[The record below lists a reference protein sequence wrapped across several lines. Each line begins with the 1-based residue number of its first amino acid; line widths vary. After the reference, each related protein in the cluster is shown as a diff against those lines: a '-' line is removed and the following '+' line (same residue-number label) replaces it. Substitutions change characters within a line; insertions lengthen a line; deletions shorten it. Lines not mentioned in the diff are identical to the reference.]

1 MEHSCHIMLFPFQW
15 KVNDLKKKD
24 FSKQISLKSI
34 SPRPGSKWKRASIQ
48 EGDERNLL
56 FNEQNYFYEFTH
68 DALYDFGDDNDESL
82 IHHYERS
89 ETDEKEV
96 SFVFGHANKEYKLHL
111 KYLNLNIYATG
122 VGVLSF
128 YLSNET
134 YDKPEDVLV
143 INQFARRV
151 YPLFIEDLEYR
162 RLLPDFVRIEG
173 LNGDYSEDFSSYKT
187 DVGNR
192 PASYVTKL
200 IFDMAPNIDIIPVVD
215 DRMFVLSWFKNNDLS
230 QIFSASED
238 IEPLKASDFWYKYV
252 FVQDAQVNCHNKAMR
267 NKLIEDSTYLRWQGV
282 GSIYG
287 FSRNSFV
294 YLTTEDAPQHL
305 LSNFETEYVRMA
317 EMVLVQRASVLRF
330 SEEIS
335 LLSSDKLDNAN
346 LSKRVNSLRRE
357 FIRFVNQMHFHEV
370 TAQEQGIDFYKKLYE
385 FAGLETYV
393 KKLDSEIEELDNYVT
408 MAEERNMNHIAS
420 NLSMVASFFVPATV
434 LSGIFGMNNTWA
446 NGLSEGDLTSP
457 LWQNPIFE
465 LGVIVGVSV
474 LFVLCFYLLKNR
486 MK

>member
-15 KVNDLKKKD
+15 KINDLKKED
-24 FSKQISLKSI
+24 FSNQISLKCI
-34 SPRPGSKWKRASIQ
+34 SPRAGSKWKRAAIQ
-48 EGDERNLL
+48 EGTERKLL
-56 FNEQNYFYEFTH
+56 YNEQNYFYEFTH

-96 SFVFGHANKEYKLHL
+96 FFAFAHKKVEYKLKL

-128 YLSNET
+128 YLSNDT
-134 YDKPEDVLV
+134 YDKPEDILV

-162 RLLPDFVRIEG
+162 HLLPDYVRIDGLDGEYYENFEG
-173 LNGDYSEDFSSYKT
+173 YKSFIN
-187 DVGNR
+187 NR
-192 PASYVTKL
+192 PASYVTSL
-200 IFDMAPNIDIIPVVD
+200 IHDLAPNIDIIPVVD
-215 DRMFVLSWFKNNDLS
+215 DRMFVLSWYKNSDITR
-230 QIFSASED
+230 IFSASED
-238 IEPLKASDFWYKYV
+238 IEPLKDNDFWYKYV
-252 FVQDAQVNCHNKAMR
+252 FVQESYVNCCNKAMR
-267 NKLIEDSTYLRWQGV
+267 HKLIEDSSYLRWQGA

-294 YLTTEDAPQHL
+294 YLTDVSTPQHL

-335 LLSSDKLDNAN
+335 LLSSEKMDNAN
-346 LSKRVNSLRRE
+346 LSKRVNSLRKA
-357 FIRFVNQMHFHEV
+357 FIRFVNQMHFREV

-385 FAGLETYV
+385 FADLEMYV
-393 KKLDSEIEELDNYVT
+393 KKLDDEIEELDNYVT
-408 MAEERNMNHIAS
+408 MVEDRNINRIAG
-420 NLSMVASFFVPATV
+420 NMSMIASFFVPATV

-446 NGLSEGDLTSP
+446 NGLSEGELTSP
-457 LWQNPIFE
+457 LWQNPLFE
-465 LGVIVGVSV
+465 LGLILGVSLIFAV
-474 LFVLCFYLLKNR
+474 IFYLLKKR
-486 MK
+486 KR